1 MRTIPIR
8 LQTSYLL
15 ALAWLASLAP
25 LPAQSPEAEPAPAPA
40 IATATAPATEA
51 VGETEIGTLI
61 LSDDSAIQVIELYEQ
76 LTGKIVLRRQDIPAV
91 KINFNSRGPISQS
104 EAILAIESLLSLNGV
119 MLSDVG
125 GRFIKAVPASNVN
138 QSTPSMLEG
147 STLDLPPSQ
156 QIYTKFFRLEYL
168 KADESRDDIVAPLL
182 SNQSHLVAFT
192 KANALLVSDSLLNLQ
207 RVESMLNSLDQPQK
221 FLEKIEFIKL
231 NFIQAQD
238 MQRQL
243 EELIKGP
250 LQRYLEGNTSI
261 TADERSN
268 QIIVVTHPGNLD
280 TIKEVVDS
288 IDVDAAPLTRSEV
301 FQLRQAKAEEVVPI
315 IENIISGQEEG
326 RQEDAKVAR
335 NQNNQNNQNKN
346 NNNNNKNAPNAA
358 QARAASKVTNE
369 ANSALQFSNFVGL
382 SPDTRTNSIVAY
394 GTDSDL
400 KSIAELIDKI
410 DIPLPQVRIEA
421 IITEVS
427 LDENQGS
434 GLQTFNLQYS
444 DGITQLTGDLG
455 KIASG
460 STLLDT
466 DGNPLTNLT
475 SWNGGKFTLDA
486 VLDLAEGDN
495 QIKILST
502 PSIVVSHNE
511 EGVINVS
518 QSRPFETGSTT
529 YNNNPNTQTQI
540 EYRDVGIKLTAT
552 PLIGADGS
560 VQLQIEQ
567 TIDTVQEVS
576 KSTNDSGDIDTR
588 PVIGKREANSTVTV
602 NDGDVIILGGL
613 QENKKDV
620 SNTYFPLIG
629 RLPVFKE
636 LLSNESVDYT
646 RTELIIFIRPTILK
660 SPSEASAMTKKAMD
674 LLEES
679 EAVKEYLETGT
690 TGDTYMEGSGFE
702 DEKPPKPVKSGLPRF
717 R

>member
-1 MRTIPIR
+1 MRIPFQA
-8 LQTSYLL
+8 LQASLLL
-15 ALAWLASLAP
+15 ACLCILNP
-25 LPAQSPEAEPAPAPA
+25 LSAQ
-40 IATATAPATEA
+40 TAADPNA
-51 VGETEIGTLI
+51 EIGTLI
-61 LSDDSAIQVIELYEQ
+61 LSDDSALQVIELYEQ
-76 LTGKIVLRRQDIPAV
+76 LTGKIVLRRQDIPAA

-104 EAILAIESLLSLNGV
+104 EAVLALESLLSLNGI
-119 MLSDVG
+119 MLTEVG
-125 GRFIKAVPASNVN
+125 GRFLKAVPASNVN
-138 QSTPSMLEG
+138 QNTPVMLSG
-147 STLDLPPSQ
+147 STLDLPASQ
-156 QIYTKFFRLEYL
+156 QIYTKFFRLKYL
-168 KADESRDDIVAPLL
+168 DAEESRDGVIAPLL
-182 SNQSHLVAFT
+182 SNQSHLVAFN
-192 KANALLVSDSLLNLQ
+192 KANALLVSDALLNLQ
-207 RVESMLNSLDQPQK
+207 RVETMLLSLDQPQQ
-221 FLEKIEFIKL
+221 FREKIEFIKL
-231 NFIQAQD
+231 DFIQAQD

-243 EELIKGP
+243 ENLAKGP
-250 LQRYLEGNTSI
+250 LARYFDGNTSI

-268 QIIVVTHPGNLD
+268 QLIVVTHPDNLA
-280 TIKEVVDS
+280 TILEVVKS
-288 IDVDAAPLTRSEV
+288 IDVDAAPITRSEV

-326 RQEDAKVAR
+326 REEDAKVTR
-335 NQNNQNNQNKN
+335 NQNNQNNQKN
-346 NNNNNKNAPNAA
+346 NNANNKNAPKPAP
-358 QARAASKVTNE
+358 ARAASKPTNE

-382 SPDTRTNSIVAY
+382 SADTRTNSIVAY

-400 KSIAELIDKI
+400 ESIAELIDKI

-434 GLQTFNLQYS
+434 GLETFNLQYS
-444 DGITQLTGDLG
+444 DGLTQLTAGMG
-455 KIASG
+455 SIASG
-460 STLLDT
+460 TTLTDT
-466 DGNPLTNLT
+466 AKLS
-475 SWNGGKFTLDA
+475 SWGGGKFKLDA

-495 QIKILST
+495 KVKILST

-518 QSRPFETGSTT
+518 QSRPFETGSTSF
-529 YNNNPNTQTQI
+529 NNSNNNTQTQV

-576 KSTNDSGDIDTR
+576 KTTSDSGDIDTK
-588 PVIGKREANSTVTV
+588 PIIGKREANSTITV

-620 SNTYFPLIG
+620 SNTYFPFIG
-629 RLPVFKE
+629 RLPLFKE
-636 LLSNESVDYT
+636 FLSNESVNYT

-660 SPSEASAMTKKAMD
+660 NPSEASEMSQKAID

-679 EAVKEYLETGT
+679 EAVKDYLETGT
-690 TGDTYMEGSGFE
+690 TGDTYMDGSGFE
-702 DEKPPKPVKSGLPRF
+702 DDKPKKEESEKTSLPRF

>member
-1 MRTIPIR
+1 MRIPFQA
-8 LQTSYLL
+8 LQASLLL
-15 ALAWLASLAP
+15 ACLCILNP
-25 LPAQSPEAEPAPAPA
+25 LSAQ
-40 IATATAPATEA
+40 TAADPNA
-51 VGETEIGTLI
+51 EIGTLI
-61 LSDDSAIQVIELYEQ
+61 LSDDSALQVIELYEQ
-76 LTGKIVLRRQDIPAV
+76 LTGKIVLRRQDIPAA

-104 EAILAIESLLSLNGV
+104 EAVLALESLLSLNGI
-119 MLSDVG
+119 MLTEVG
-125 GRFIKAVPASNVN
+125 GRFLKAVPASNVN
-138 QSTPSMLEG
+138 QNTPVMLSG
-147 STLDLPPSQ
+147 STLDLPASQ
-156 QIYTKFFRLEYL
+156 QIYTKFFRLKYL
-168 KADESRDDIVAPLL
+168 DAEESRDGVIAPLL
-182 SNQSHLVAFT
+182 SNQSHLVAFN
-192 KANALLVSDSLLNLQ
+192 KANALLVSDALLNLQ
-207 RVESMLNSLDQPQK
+207 RVETMLLSLDQPQQ
-221 FLEKIEFIKL
+221 FREKIEFIKL
-231 NFIQAQD
+231 DFIQAQD

-243 EELIKGP
+243 ENLAKGP
-250 LQRYLEGNTSI
+250 LARYFDGNTSI

-268 QIIVVTHPGNLD
+268 QLIVVTHPDNLA
-280 TIKEVVDS
+280 TILEVVKS
-288 IDVDAAPLTRSEV
+288 IDVDAAPITRSEV

-326 RQEDAKVAR
+326 REEDAKVTR
-335 NQNNQNNQNKN
+335 NQNNQNNQKN
-346 NNNNNKNAPNAA
+346 NNANNKNAPKPAP
-358 QARAASKVTNE
+358 ARAAGKPTNE

-382 SPDTRTNSIVAY
+382 SADTRTNSIVAY

-400 KSIAELIDKI
+400 ESIAELIDKI

-434 GLQTFNLQYS
+434 GLETFNLQYS
-444 DGITQLTGDLG
+444 DGLTQLTAGMG
-455 KIASG
+455 SIASG
-460 STLLDT
+460 TTLTDT
-466 DGNPLTNLT
+466 AKLS
-475 SWNGGKFTLDA
+475 SWGGGKFNLDA

-495 QIKILST
+495 KVKILST

-518 QSRPFETGSTT
+518 QSRPFETGSTSF
-529 YNNNPNTQTQI
+529 NNSNNNTQTQV

-576 KSTNDSGDIDTR
+576 KTTSDSGDIDTK
-588 PVIGKREANSTVTV
+588 PIIGKREANSTITV

-620 SNTYFPLIG
+620 SNTYFPFIG
-629 RLPVFKE
+629 RLPLFKE
-636 LLSNESVDYT
+636 FLSNESVNYT

-660 SPSEASAMTKKAMD
+660 NPSEASEMSQKAID

-679 EAVKEYLETGT
+679 EAVKDYLETGT
-690 TGDTYMEGSGFE
+690 TGDTYMDGSGFE
-702 DEKPPKPVKSGLPRF
+702 DDKPKKEESEKTSLPRF

>member
-1 MRTIPIR
+1 MSTISIR
-8 LQTSYLL
+8 PHTCCLL
-15 ALAWLASLAP
+15 CFAWLCSLAH

-40 IATATAPATEA
+40 IATAPAPEV

-76 LTGKIVLRRQDIPAV
+76 LTDKIVLRRQDIPAA
-91 KINFNSRGPISQS
+91 KINFNSRGPISES
-104 EAILAIESLLSLNGV
+104 EAILALESLLSLNGI
-119 MLSDVG
+119 MLTEVG
-125 GRFIKAVPASNVN
+125 GRFLKAVPASNIN
-138 QSTPSMLEG
+138 QNSPTMLEG

-168 KADESRDDIVAPLL
+168 NAEESRDSIVAPLL

-192 KANALLVSDSLLNLQ
+192 KANALLVSDALLNLQ
-207 RVESMLNSLDQPQK
+207 RVEGMLDNLDQPQK

-238 MQRQL
+238 MQSQL

-280 TIKEVVDS
+280 TIMEVVES
-288 IDVDAAPLTRSEV
+288 MDVDAAPLTRSEV

-335 NQNNQNNQNKN
+335 NQNNQNKN
-346 NNNNNKNAPNAA
+346 NNNNNKAPNPAT
-358 QARAASKVTNE
+358 ARAAAKVTNE
-369 ANSALQFSNFVGL
+369 ANSSLQFSNFVGL
-382 SPDTRTNSIVAY
+382 SADTRTNAIVAY

-400 KSIAELIDKI
+400 KSIKELINKI

-434 GLQTFNLQYS
+434 GLEKF
-444 DGITQLTGDLG
+444 DL
-455 KIASG
+455 KYQSG
-460 STLLDT
+460 STNLVGSLGGIASSITTPATGT
-466 DGNPLTNLT
+466 DAPTTALSAFGN
-475 SWNGGKFTLDA
+475 FELDA

-540 EYRDVGIKLTAT
+540 EYRDVGIKLTTT

-567 TIDTVQEVS
+567 TIDTVQS
-576 KSTNDSGDIDTR
+576 IDDRSSSDVNTR
-588 PVIGKREANSTVTV
+588 PIIGKREANSTITV

-620 SNTYFPLIG
+620 SNKYFPLIG

-636 LLSNESVDYT
+636 LLSHESVDYT

-660 SPSEASAMTKKAMD
+660 NPSEASTMSKKAID

-690 TGDTYMEGSGFE
+690 TGDTYMDGSAFE
-702 DEKPPKPVKSGLPRF
+702 DEEEPVPVKSTLPRF

>member
-1 MRTIPIR
+1 MRIPFQA
-8 LQTSYLL
+8 LQASLLL
-15 ALAWLASLAP
+15 ACLCILNP
-25 LPAQSPEAEPAPAPA
+25 LSAQ
-40 IATATAPATEA
+40 TAADPNA
-51 VGETEIGTLI
+51 EIGTLI
-61 LSDDSAIQVIELYEQ
+61 LSDDSALQVIELYEQ
-76 LTGKIVLRRQDIPAV
+76 LTGKIVLRRQDIPAA

-104 EAILAIESLLSLNGV
+104 EAVLALESLLSLNGI
-119 MLSDVG
+119 MLTEVG
-125 GRFIKAVPASNVN
+125 GRFLKAVPASNVN
-138 QSTPSMLEG
+138 QNTPIMLSG
-147 STLDLPPSQ
+147 STLDLPASQ
-156 QIYTKFFRLEYL
+156 QIYTKFFRLKYL
-168 KADESRDDIVAPLL
+168 DAEESRDGVIAPLL
-182 SNQSHLVAFT
+182 SNQSHLVAFN
-192 KANALLVSDSLLNLQ
+192 KANALLVSDALLNLQ
-207 RVESMLNSLDQPQK
+207 RVETMLLSLDQPQQ
-221 FLEKIEFIKL
+221 FREKIEFIKL
-231 NFIQAQD
+231 DFIQAQD

-243 EELIKGP
+243 ENLAKGP
-250 LQRYLEGNTSI
+250 LARYFDGNTSI

-268 QIIVVTHPGNLD
+268 QLIVVTHPDNLA
-280 TIKEVVDS
+280 TILEVVKS
-288 IDVDAAPLTRSEV
+288 IDVDAAPITRSEV

-326 RQEDAKVAR
+326 REEDAKVTR
-335 NQNNQNNQNKN
+335 NQNNQNNQKN
-346 NNNNNKNAPNAA
+346 NNANNKNAPKPAP
-358 QARAASKVTNE
+358 ARAASKPTNE

-382 SPDTRTNSIVAY
+382 SADTRTNSIVAY

-400 KSIAELIDKI
+400 ESIAELIDKI

-434 GLQTFNLQYS
+434 GLETFNLQYS
-444 DGITQLTGDLG
+444 DGLTQLTAGMG
-455 KIASG
+455 SIASG
-460 STLLDT
+460 TTLTDT
-466 DGNPLTNLT
+466 AKLS
-475 SWNGGKFTLDA
+475 SWGGGKFKLDA

-495 QIKILST
+495 KVKILST

-518 QSRPFETGSTT
+518 QSRPFETGSTSF
-529 YNNNPNTQTQI
+529 NNSNNNTQTQV

-576 KSTNDSGDIDTR
+576 KTTSDSGDIDTK
-588 PVIGKREANSTVTV
+588 PIIGKREANSTITV

-620 SNTYFPLIG
+620 SNTYFPFIG
-629 RLPVFKE
+629 RLPLFKE
-636 LLSNESVDYT
+636 FLSNESVNYT

-660 SPSEASAMTKKAMD
+660 NPSEASEMSQKAID

-679 EAVKEYLETGT
+679 EAVKDYLETGT
-690 TGDTYMEGSGFE
+690 TGDTYMDGSGFE
-702 DEKPPKPVKSGLPRF
+702 DDKPKKEESEKTSLPRF

>member
-1 MRTIPIR
+1 MRIPFQA
-8 LQTSYLL
+8 LQASLLL
-15 ALAWLASLAP
+15 ACLCILNP
-25 LPAQSPEAEPAPAPA
+25 LSAQ
-40 IATATAPATEA
+40 TAADPNA
-51 VGETEIGTLI
+51 EIGTLI
-61 LSDDSAIQVIELYEQ
+61 LSDDSALQVIELYEQ
-76 LTGKIVLRRQDIPAV
+76 LTGKIVLRRQDIPAA

-104 EAILAIESLLSLNGV
+104 EAVLALESLLSLNGI
-119 MLSDVG
+119 MLTEVG
-125 GRFIKAVPASNVN
+125 GRFLKAVPASNVN
-138 QSTPSMLEG
+138 QNTPIMLSG
-147 STLDLPPSQ
+147 STLDLPASQ
-156 QIYTKFFRLEYL
+156 QIYTKFFRLKYL
-168 KADESRDDIVAPLL
+168 DAEESRDGVIAPLL
-182 SNQSHLVAFT
+182 SNQSHLVAFN
-192 KANALLVSDSLLNLQ
+192 KANALLVSDALLNLQ
-207 RVESMLNSLDQPQK
+207 RVETMLLSLDQPQQ
-221 FLEKIEFIKL
+221 FREKIEFIKL
-231 NFIQAQD
+231 DFIQAQD

-243 EELIKGP
+243 ENLAKGP
-250 LQRYLEGNTSI
+250 LARYFDGNTSI

-268 QIIVVTHPGNLD
+268 QLIVVTHPDNLA
-280 TIKEVVDS
+280 TILEVVKS
-288 IDVDAAPLTRSEV
+288 IDVDAAPITRSEV

-326 RQEDAKVAR
+326 REEDAKVTR
-335 NQNNQNNQNKN
+335 NQNNQNNQKN
-346 NNNNNKNAPNAA
+346 NNANNKNAPKPAP
-358 QARAASKVTNE
+358 ARAAGKPTNE

-382 SPDTRTNSIVAY
+382 SADTRTNSIVAY

-400 KSIAELIDKI
+400 ESIAELIDKI

-434 GLQTFNLQYS
+434 GLETFNLQYS
-444 DGITQLTGDLG
+444 DGLTQLTAGMG
-455 KIASG
+455 SIASG
-460 STLLDT
+460 TTLTDT
-466 DGNPLTNLT
+466 AKLS
-475 SWNGGKFTLDA
+475 SWGGGKFKLDA

-495 QIKILST
+495 KVKILST

-518 QSRPFETGSTT
+518 QSRPFETGSTSF
-529 YNNNPNTQTQI
+529 NNSNNNTQTQV

-576 KSTNDSGDIDTR
+576 KTTSDSGDIDTK
-588 PVIGKREANSTVTV
+588 PIIGKREANSTITV

-620 SNTYFPLIG
+620 SNTYFPFIG
-629 RLPVFKE
+629 RLPLFKE
-636 LLSNESVDYT
+636 FLSNESVNYT

-660 SPSEASAMTKKAMD
+660 NPSEASEMSQKAID

-679 EAVKEYLETGT
+679 EAVKDYLETGT
-690 TGDTYMEGSGFE
+690 TGDTYMDGSGFE
-702 DEKPPKPVKSGLPRF
+702 DDKPKKEESEKTSLPRF

>member
-1 MRTIPIR
+1 MRIPFQA
-8 LQTSYLL
+8 LQ
-15 ALAWLASLAP
+15 ALLASLLLAGLCILNP
-25 LPAQSPEAEPAPAPA
+25 LSAQT
-40 IATATAPATEA
+40 TADPNA
-51 VGETEIGTLI
+51 EIGTLI
-61 LSDDSAIQVIELYEQ
+61 LSDDSALQVIELYEQ
-76 LTGKIVLRRQDIPAV
+76 LTGKIVLRRQDIPAA

-104 EAILAIESLLSLNGV
+104 EAVLALESLLSLNGI
-119 MLSDVG
+119 MLTEVG
-125 GRFIKAVPASNVN
+125 GRFVKAVPASNVN
-138 QSTPSMLEG
+138 QNTPIMLSG
-147 STLDLPPSQ
+147 STLDLPASQ
-156 QIYTKFFRLEYL
+156 QIYTKFFRLKYL
-168 KADESRDDIVAPLL
+168 DAAESRDGVIAPLL

-192 KANALLVSDSLLNLQ
+192 KANAILVSDALLNLQ
-207 RVESMLNSLDQPQK
+207 RVETMLLSLDQPQQYR
-221 FLEKIEFIKL
+221 EKIEFIKL
-231 NFIQAQD
+231 DFIQAQD

-243 EELIKGP
+243 ENLAKGP
-250 LQRYLEGNTSI
+250 LARYFDGNTSI

-268 QIIVVTHPGNLD
+268 QLIVVTQPDNLA
-280 TIKEVVDS
+280 TILEVVKS
-288 IDVDAAPLTRSEV
+288 IDVDAAPITRSEV
-301 FQLRQAKAEEVVPI
+301 FQLRQAKAEDVVPI

-326 RQEDAKVAR
+326 REEDAKVTR
-335 NQNNQNNQNKN
+335 NQNSQN
-346 NNNNNKNAPNAA
+346 NNNNNANNKNAPKPAP
-358 QARAASKVTNE
+358 ARAAGKPTNE

-382 SPDTRTNSIVAY
+382 SADTRTNAIVAY

-400 KSIAELIDKI
+400 ESIGELIDKI

-434 GLQTFNLQYS
+434 GLETFELQYS
-444 DGITQLTGDLG
+444 DGLTQLTAGMS
-455 KIASG
+455 KVTSG
-460 STLLDT
+460 TTLFDK
-466 DGNPLTNLT
+466 DGNALTNLAN
-475 SWNGGKFTLDA
+475 WGGKKFTLDA

-495 QIKILST
+495 KIKILST

-529 YNNNPNTQTQI
+529 FNNSNTGNTQTQV

-567 TIDTVQEVS
+567 TIDTVQTVD
-576 KSTNDSGDIDTR
+576 DSSSSVVNTR
-588 PVIGKREANSTVTV
+588 PIIGKREANSTITV

-620 SNTYFPLIG
+620 SNTYFPFIG
-629 RLPVFKE
+629 RLPFFKE
-636 LLSNESVDYT
+636 FLSNESVDYT

-660 SPSEASAMTKKAMD
+660 NPSEASEMSRKAID

-679 EAVKEYLETGT
+679 EAVKDYLESGT
-690 TGDTYMEGSGFE
+690 TGDTYMDGSGFE
-702 DEKPPKPVKSGLPRF
+702 DEKPKEEKSEKTSLPRF

>member
-1 MRTIPIR
+1 MSTQSIR
-8 LQTSYLL
+8 PQVSCLL
-15 ALAWLASLAP
+15 IFAWLSTLAP
-25 LPAQSPEAEPAPAPA
+25 LPAQSPDPAPAP
-40 IATATAPATEA
+40 ES
-51 VGETEIGTLI
+51 ETEIGTLI
-61 LSDDSAIQVIELYEQ
+61 LSDDSALQVIELYEQ
-76 LTGKIVLRRQDIPAV
+76 LTGKIVLRRQNIPIA

-104 EAILAIESLLSLNGV
+104 EAILALESLLSLNGI
-119 MLSDVG
+119 MLSEVG
-125 GRFIKAVPASNVN
+125 GRFIKAVPANNVN
-138 QSTPSMLEG
+138 QSTPTMLDG

-168 KADESRDDIVAPLL
+168 KAEESRDEIVAPLL
-182 SNQSHLVAFT
+182 SGQSHLVAFS
-192 KANALLVSDSLLNLQ
+192 KANAILVSDALINLQ
-207 RVESMLNSLDQPQK
+207 RVESMLDSLDQPQK
-221 FLEKIEFIKL
+221 FLEQIEFIKL

-238 MQRQL
+238 MQNQL

-250 LQRYLEGNTSI
+250 LQRYLDGNTSI

-268 QIIVVTHPGNLD
+268 QIIVVTHPGNLQ
-280 TIKEVVDS
+280 TIQEVVDS

-335 NQNNQNNQNKN
+335 NQNNQNKN
-346 NNNNNKNAPNAA
+346 NQNNNKNAPKPAP
-358 QARAASKVTNE
+358 ARAAAKLTNE
-369 ANSALQFSNFVGL
+369 ANSSLQFSNFVGL
-382 SPDTRTNSIVAY
+382 SADTRTNAIVAY

-400 KSIAELIDKI
+400 KSISELIDKI

-434 GLQTFNLQYS
+434 GLKSFNLKYS
-444 DGITQLTGDLG
+444 
-455 KIASG
+455 SG
-460 STLLDT
+460 ST
-466 DGNPLTNLT
+466 NLT
-475 SWNGGKFTLDA
+475 GSMSGVVSSVITPGTPETTAASTAFSSFGNFTLDA

-495 QIKILST
+495 KIKILST

-518 QSRPFETGSTT
+518 QSRPFETGSTSF
-529 YNNNPNTQTQI
+529 NNSNNNTQTQV

-576 KSTNDSGDIDTR
+576 KTTSDSGDIDTK
-588 PVIGKREANSTVTV
+588 PIIGKREANSTITV

-629 RLPVFKE
+629 RMPLLNKF
-636 LLSNESVDYT
+636 LSNESVDYT

-660 SPSEASAMTKKAMD
+660 SPGEASEMSQKAIEQ
-674 LLEES
+674 LEES
-679 EAVKEYLETGT
+679 EAVKDYLKTGT
-690 TGDTYMEGSGFE
+690 TGGTYMDGSGFE
-702 DEKPPKPVKSGLPRF
+702 DEKPKKEKSEKSRLSRF